1 MLINQNADK
10 YDRKTE
16 DYIVAYIDL
25 LGMTNRIKKEKDD
38 LTLNILH
45 NLYTFSEQLT
55 KEIDLD
61 GQKDI
66 QFKIFSD
73 NIIVAKKL
81 AIELEQR
88 VRDIENLLLCVR
100 GIQMDAASDSVGW
113 LLRGGITIGKFFIDD
128 VMVWGEA
135 LLRSYALEDKVANYP
150 RIVLDDCVLQECI
163 RCERLLPYCIE
174 DFDGVHFLNYLHNCH
189 FCGERLKNGFE
200 KMKQEIESKVDDK
213 TRQKMMWHK
222 NFINAELDRKDEK
235 QDRKYRLEF

>member
-1 MLINQNADK
+1 MLINQNADS

-25 LGMTNRIKKEKDD
+25 LGMTNRIKKEKDN

-45 NLYTFSEQLT
+45 NLYTFSEDLT
-55 KEIDLD
+55 KKVALE

-81 AIELEQR
+81 ATEPEQR
-88 VRDIENLLLCVR
+88 VQDIENLLLCVR

-113 LLRGGITIGKFFIDD
+113 LLRGGVAIGKFFIDD

-135 LLRSYALEDKVANYP
+135 LLRAYSLEDKVANYP
-150 RIVLDDCVLQECI
+150 RIVLDDCVVQECI
-163 RCERLLPYCIE
+163 RCERLSPYCIE

-189 FCGERLKNGFE
+189 FCGERLQNGYE
-200 KMKQEIESKVDDK
+200 KMKQEIEGKVDEK
-213 TRQKMMWHK
+213 TRQKMIWHK

>member
-1 MLINQNADK
+1 MLINRNIDK

-16 DYIVAYIDL
+16 NYIVAYIDL

-45 NLYTFSEQLT
+45 NLYTFSEHLT
-55 KEIDLD
+55 KKIDLD

-81 AIELEQR
+81 AVEPEQR
-88 VRDIENLLLCVR
+88 ARDIENLLLCVR

-113 LLRGGITIGKFFIDD
+113 LLRGGITVGKFFIDD

-135 LLRSYALEDKVANYP
+135 LLRAYALEDKLANYP
-150 RIVLDDCVLQECI
+150 RIVLDDCVVRECM
-163 RCERLLPYCIE
+163 EREELLPYCVE
-174 DFDGVHFLNYLHNCH
+174 DFDGVYFLNYLHNCH
-189 FCGERLKNGFE
+189 FSGERLKNGFE
-200 KMKQEIESKVDDK
+200 KMKKEIEDKVDDK
-213 TRQKMMWHK
+213 TRQKMIWHK